1 MRYKNQSL
9 SKLRKHYRLR
19 DSLFVDP
26 EFPTDIIY
34 PSKSTYFTKNC
45 NISWKRPNELSS
57 KPYLFGDDSCPT
69 SVYQGCLGNCWF
81 VAACICLRL
90 HKHLR
95 HKKNNQLSKQALC
108 SDELVV
114 GHAYAVVAILCHS
127 FDDHKSSK
135 AYSGRYICLANPW
148 DLRTSGFSSD
158 IKDENNL
165 NYFITKENKDG
176 RFWMEFDS
184 FIEVFDTIVLCHTP
198 VAQSCFKSIPALGL
212 LYSNEVNISTT
223 KTTRDECNGT
233 LESCVTSLYSVPV
246 DILCQKRR
254 WFEIRFHNKWSP
266 ESDGGCLSYCNSF
279 LKNPKFLITI
289 RNRTGSCLLISL
301 TQKTKRYT
309 IPHSSTT
316 GLFHIGMSLFHVT
329 NHNMNNDNNHVCST
343 VYRNTR
349 TVSILLFLNSGRY
362 VLFPTTFYPKCHAGF
377 MLRFFSSHKISVKY

>member
-1 MRYKNQSL
+1 MGGYAALEGGELAEALCDFTGGITEQLSVSL
-9 SKLRKHYRLR
+9 CSKLCEHNVTLQLELTLQNY
-19 DSLFVDP
+19 
-26 EFPTDIIY
+26 
-34 PSKSTYFTKNC
+34 
-45 NISWKRPNELSS
+45 WPNGLNTTTN
-57 KPYLFGDDSCPT
+57 YLFEFLLNSFKNNT
-69 SVYQGCLGNCWF
+69 LIAVS
-81 VAACICLRL
+81 IS
-90 HKHLR
+90 
-95 HKKNNQLSKQALC
+95 KNNQLSKQALC

-316 GLFHIGMSLFHVT
+316 GLFHIGMSLFHV
-329 NHNMNNDNNHVCST
+329 S
-343 VYRNTR
+343 
-349 TVSILLFLNSGRY
+349 
-362 VLFPTTFYPKCHAGF
+362 
-377 MLRFFSSHKISVKY
+377 